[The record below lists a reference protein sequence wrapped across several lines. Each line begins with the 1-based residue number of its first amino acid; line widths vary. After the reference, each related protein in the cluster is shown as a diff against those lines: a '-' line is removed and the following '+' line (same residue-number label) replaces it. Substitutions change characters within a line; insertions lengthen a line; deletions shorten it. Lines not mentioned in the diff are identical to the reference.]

1 MVKNIPGN
9 FRNMYKGREEG
20 LQFSH
25 CTEEVMTQIHC
36 LSCPGMTEMRD
47 GLDLV
52 KIKDMVVYFSRILKT
67 RDRK

>member
-1 MVKNIPGN
+1 
-9 FRNMYKGREEG
+9 
-20 LQFSH
+20 
-25 CTEEVMTQIHC
+25 MTQIHC

-52 KIKDMVVYFSRILKT
+52 KIEDMVVYFRRILKA